1 MIESQTGVLMIEV
14 SIDSINVN
22 LVSQSR
28 VVVLREKLGERRLP
42 IWIGQFEAEAIAMSL
57 QEVEAAR
64 PMTHDLLKNI
74 LGGLGVVLERVEIF
88 DLQEDV
94 FYSRLI
100 LRNGEQRIE
109 IDSRPSDGIA
119 LAVRVHAGIWVEEAI
134 LARAG
139 ILPEKDIREAASSTP
154 NAEGTSDAPTVQE
167 ERLDV
172 FKDFIERLDSDN
184 PAEND
189 NAP

>member
-1 MIESQTGVLMIEV
+1 MIEV
-14 SIDSINVN
+14 TIDSINVN

-28 VVVLREKLGERRLP
+28 VVVLREKQGERRLP

-74 LGGLGVVLERVEIF
+74 LNGLEITLERVEIF
-88 DLQEDV
+88 DLRDDV
-94 FYSRLI
+94 FYSRLL
-100 LRNGEQRIE
+100 LRSGDQHIE

-134 LARAG
+134 LAAAG
-139 ILPEKDIREAASSTP
+139 IFPERDIREEAAPSGETDNNPPSSVS
-154 NAEGTSDAPTVQE
+154 EK
-167 ERLDV
+167 RLDI
-172 FKDFIERLDSDN
+172 FKDFIDRLDSNDSSDTN
-184 PAEND
+184 PTS
-189 NAP
+189 

>member
-1 MIESQTGVLMIEV
+1 MIEV
-14 SIDSINVN
+14 AIDSINVN

-28 VVVLREKLGERRLP
+28 VVVLREKQGERRLP

-64 PMTHDLLKNI
+64 PMTHDLIKNI
-74 LGGLGVVLERVEIF
+74 LAGLSVILERVEIYELK
-88 DLQEDV
+88 DDV

-100 LRNGEQRIE
+100 LRSGEQRVE

-119 LAVRVHAGIWVEEAI
+119 LAVRVRAGIWVEDSI
-134 LARAG
+134 FIRAG
-139 ILPEKDIREAASSTP
+139 ILPERDLREANGTPPEVGPVFTTPAS
-154 NAEGTSDAPTVQE
+154 E

-172 FKDFIERLDSDN
+172 FKDFIERLDTEDPGGPESTG
-184 PAEND
+184 
-189 NAP
+189 